1 MGSSDGRRWQ
11 FDFSALWYNKR
22 ELNGRG
28 VGRGASCYRD
38 GCWVKSK
45 GE

>member
-11 FDFSALWYNKR
+11 FDFSALWYKR

-28 VGRGASCYRD
+28 WEGGLAVTEMAVG
-38 GCWVKSK
+38 
-45 GE
+45 

>member
-1 MGSSDGRRWQ
+1 MGSSDGHRWQ

-28 VGRGASCYRD
+28 WEGGLAVTEMAVG
-38 GCWVKSK
+38 
-45 GE
+45 